1 MKLELTILYL
11 FFSKKFNKCQRNYS
25 VIEKEALALLLD
37 LQHFEVYLGGS
48 DGPVLVYTDHNSL
61 VFLNRMSNTNQRLMC
76 WSLIV
81 QEYHLFCYQHF
92 LFSFFAHNITT

>member
-1 MKLELTILYL
+1 M
-11 FFSKKFNKCQRNYS
+11 
-25 VIEKEALALLLD
+25 LLD

-48 DGPVLVYTDHNSL
+48 DGPILVYTDHNSL

-81 QEYHLFCYQHF
+81 QEYHLFLLSTFFIFFFRTQH
-92 LFSFFAHNITT
+92 HNITSTQNKQNKTTDTYSMF